1 MFFTPSDSSVSRM
14 TIAFCSNQ
22 ESTSDSG
29 RSLTPQPSFSASG
42 DRQNNRRVSVIT
54 LPGVDQARQP
64 FDIAKVQ
71 FVEAVFT
78 TGQGQDQ
85 AVIRHAGG
93 EIGEVV
99 TLPAGAVAAA
109 DEKDMAQF
117 FTTDQI
123 DPAYPPRQAGSD
135 GQSRR

>member
-1 MFFTPSDSSVSRM
+1 M
-14 TIAFCSNQ
+14 TIAFCSNREHQ
-22 ESTSDSG
+22 RQRQIVDATAWFL
-29 RSLTPQPSFSASG
+29 RQR
-42 DRQNNRRVSVIT
+42 DRQNNRRVASLHCPAST
-54 LPGVDQARQP
+54 ARQP

-78 TGQGQDQ
+78 RRQDQ

-109 DEKDMAQF
+109 DEEDMAQF
-117 FTTDQI
+117 SRLTRSI
-123 DPAYPPRQAGSD
+123 SVSAAPSRSD

>member
-1 MFFTPSDSSVSRM
+1 MTSLSVR
-14 TIAFCSNQ
+14 TREHQRQRQIVDATAQFLRQ
-22 ESTSDSG
+22 
-29 RSLTPQPSFSASG
+29 R

-85 AVIRHAGG
+85 ASSG
-93 EIGEVV
+93 
-99 TLPAGAVAAA
+99 TLVA
-109 DEKDMAQF
+109 K
-117 FTTDQI
+117 
-123 DPAYPPRQAGSD
+123 SVK
-135 GQSRR
+135 